1 MKATVKVNEQLSI
14 DVEAEDV
21 KKLFEGLANVQE
33 VFGDNKCGAC
43 KSTEIRCCVR
53 TVEDNS
59 FYELVC
65 NKCHCKVAFGH
76 NKTGGG
82 MYPKRYQTD
91 SKGKAVK
98 DKTTGKPIY
107 LENNGWTK
115 YVPKED

>member
-1 MKATVKVNEQLSI
+1 MKATVKVNEKLSI

-21 KKLFEGLANVQE
+21 KALFGKLGDVME
-33 VFGDNKCGAC
+33 VFADDKCGAC
-43 KSTEIRCCVR
+43 KSTDIRPSVR
-53 TVEDNS
+53 QVEDNS
-59 FYELVC
+59 FYEVVC
-65 NKCHCKVAFGH
+65 NKCHSKVAYGF

-91 SKGKAVK
+91 GKGKAVK

-115 YVPKED
+115 YTPKED